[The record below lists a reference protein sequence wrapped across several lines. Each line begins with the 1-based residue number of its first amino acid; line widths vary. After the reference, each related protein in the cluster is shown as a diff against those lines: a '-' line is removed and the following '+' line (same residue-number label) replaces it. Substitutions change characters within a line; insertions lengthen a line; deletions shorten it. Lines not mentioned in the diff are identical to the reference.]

1 MVQLAVQLV
10 GRLLPEAATNI
21 NVRRLLEQC
30 DKEGMQH
37 CALMP
42 TAHCLHTPGGPLK
55 YSLEGHQFAV
65 FGICLTSDA
74 RFVVSVSNKFLIWD
88 LSTSDLTR
96 MVTPGI
102 EGVFKGLCLSPDDR
116 FVAAWTNNS
125 QTTILNLLT
134 SELVVVNNP
143 LISDDAVNG
152 ACLLDSHCILYGAT
166 EWVLVTM
173 QGAVQQRHHAKME
186 AGFEM
191 LTMDFRSLDEYHSTL
206 WTGNLEDKRIIF
218 QSHLGGHRTRPVHLN
233 DALVVNRGR
242 NVLFSCCDPSKPD
255 VTLYRLKT
263 GTYCFVS
270 GLIVISVPWN
280 SFVMFL

>member
-1 MVQLAVQLV
+1 MFASLV
-10 GRLLPEAATNI
+10 RVWVSRDTTLSRDTFMF
-21 NVRRLLEQC
+21 VLE
-30 DKEGMQH
+30 MI
-37 CALMP
+37 
-42 TAHCLHTPGGPLK
+42 
-55 YSLEGHQFAV
+55 F
-65 FGICLTSDA
+65 F
-74 RFVVSVSNKFLIWD
+74 FF
-88 LSTSDLTR
+88 
-96 MVTPGI
+96 
-102 EGVFKGLCLSPDDR
+102 F
-116 FVAAWTNNS
+116 

-280 SFVMFL
+280 SFVMFLWCDRWMLWEKVNKVLHKWK